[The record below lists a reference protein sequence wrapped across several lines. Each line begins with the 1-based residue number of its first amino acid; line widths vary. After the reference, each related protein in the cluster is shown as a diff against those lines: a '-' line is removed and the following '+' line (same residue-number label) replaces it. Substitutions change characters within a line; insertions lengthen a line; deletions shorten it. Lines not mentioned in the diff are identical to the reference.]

1 MNTTLIASMKPGQE
15 YTSRLLSEITGMDQ
29 SDICRELKEA
39 SQGGVVTRYKKT
51 GVRGFVYVTNQLR
64 FEFKEEHKQ

>member
-1 MNTTLIASMKPGQE
+1 MNTALIASMKPGQE

-39 SQGGVVTRYKKT
+39 SQGGW
-51 GVRGFVYVTNQLR
+51 
-64 FEFKEEHKQ
+64 